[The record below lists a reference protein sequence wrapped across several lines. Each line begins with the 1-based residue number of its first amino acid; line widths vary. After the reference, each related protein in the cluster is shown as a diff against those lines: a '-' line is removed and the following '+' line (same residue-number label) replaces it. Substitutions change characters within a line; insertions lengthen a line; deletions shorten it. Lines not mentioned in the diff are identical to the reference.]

1 MAGKKSLNPLVRHAR
16 AHLMLSAVRTIE
28 CRCADG
34 PHIHMA
40 EVLGRLLG
48 MKLLAEGHQLSA
60 RQHLPLRTLYLK
72 PQQGC
77 EGLQRTGE

>member
-16 AHLMLSAVRTIE
+16 AHVMLSAVRTIE

-34 PHIHMA
+34 PHMA

-48 MKLLAEGHQLSA
+48 MKLLAEGHQLRPGSIS
-60 RQHLPLRTLYLK
+60 PL
-72 PQQGC
+72 GC
-77 EGLQRTGE
+77 CT